1 LSGTES
7 SILFLEK
14 VFLEP
19 CQSEARGVEI
29 FNANLLGDLVRLGI
43 KVTVV
48 AHPDWARLLARRL
61 GPAAPET
68 VGFPGWLKGIPG
80 AVVALWR
87 LRRRRFSALLTGNVG
102 DRLIPALGLIR
113 KWGLAPRAVLL
124 AHREPAPR
132 FVDAQ
137 GAMPTDVVAVNRRIA
152 KHFEGRRYGRVEVY
166 YGVTQADRFLGP
178 RPAKAASEPVDFCL
192 IGDLNSAWKGADTAV
207 EAFRLLPPAV
217 ADRCRLHLASFR
229 EPRSSG
235 DPRILCYE
243 WMPFDAMAD
252 FLKRMD
258 VMLAPS
264 RDEGV
269 MRETFSQAAVQG
281 MLSGCPLIVSDLA
294 ILTEKINEGGGLVA
308 HSPEEMAAAM
318 GRLASDAELRVRM
331 GEKARRVAA
340 ARYIW
345 RTDEFVKRYL
355 FPA

>member
-1 LSGTES
+1 
-7 SILFLEK
+7 
-14 VFLEP
+14 
-19 CQSEARGVEI
+19 
-29 FNANLLGDLVRLGI
+29 
-43 KVTVV
+43 
-48 AHPDWARLLARRL
+48 
-61 GPAAPET
+61 
-68 VGFPGWLKGIPG
+68 
-80 AVVALWR
+80 
-87 LRRRRFSALLTGNVG
+87 
-102 DRLIPALGLIR
+102 
-113 KWGLAPRAVLL
+113 
-124 AHREPAPR
+124 
-132 FVDAQ
+132 
-137 GAMPTDVVAVNRRIA
+137 
-152 KHFEGRRYGRVEVY
+152 
-166 YGVTQADRFLGP
+166 
-178 RPAKAASEPVDFCL
+178 
-192 IGDLNSAWKGADTAV
+192 
-207 EAFRLLPPAV
+207 
-217 ADRCRLHLASFR
+217 
-229 EPRSSG
+229 
-235 DPRILCYE
+235 
-243 WMPFDAMAD
+243 MAD